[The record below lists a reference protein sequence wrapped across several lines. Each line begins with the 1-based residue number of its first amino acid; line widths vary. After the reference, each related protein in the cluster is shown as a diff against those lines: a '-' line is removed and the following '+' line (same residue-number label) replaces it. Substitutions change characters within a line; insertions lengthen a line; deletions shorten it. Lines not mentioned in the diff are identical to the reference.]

1 VALSPVE
8 RFVLMLIYH
17 EYGGKI
23 YYQSGSQSPEEYLAR
38 FLAED
43 FLDEKSPNF
52 ERVVKGFAEALKG
65 LKEKGMIEISGYE
78 VKVTDTGIGE
88 ALAIP
93 LDEYRKL
100 KSKFMK
106 A

>member
-1 VALSPVE
+1 VALTPVE

-17 EYGGKI
+17 EYGGKL
-23 YYQSGSQSPEEYLAR
+23 YYQSSGSDPEEYLAR

-43 FLDEKSPNF
+43 FLDERSPNF

-65 LKEKGMIEISGYE
+65 LKEKGMIEISGYD
-78 VKVTDTGIGE
+78 VRVTSAGIGE

-93 LDEYRKL
+93 LEEYKKL
-100 KSKFMK
+100 KQKFMK

>member
-1 VALSPVE
+1 LTPVE

-23 YYQSGSQSPEEYLAR
+23 YYQSSGEDPEVYLAR

-65 LKEKGMIEISGYE
+65 LRDKGMIEVSGYE
-78 VKVTDTGIGE
+78 VKVTSAGIGE

-100 KSKFMK
+100 KQKFAK